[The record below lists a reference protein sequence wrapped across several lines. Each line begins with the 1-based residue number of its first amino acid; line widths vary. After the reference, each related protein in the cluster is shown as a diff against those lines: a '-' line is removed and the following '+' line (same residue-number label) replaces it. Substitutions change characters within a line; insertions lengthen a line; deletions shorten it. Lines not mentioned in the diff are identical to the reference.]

1 MRIQRCPKA
10 SPRRG
15 GAIVM
20 TLTTLV
26 AVSTLS
32 VVMVQM
38 AGSAQNEQR
47 RATERVHAQYVAEA
61 AANRAVAIVR
71 ANGTGQLGNEQ
82 ATVAHG
88 ASQYWVDSA
97 LNNTGDVRTLTATA
111 VDDRT
116 TARIE
121 VTLRST
127 PDSIWKFGAFGDD
140 SLHMDSN
147 ARVDS
152 YDSTLGSW
160 ASQALTGS
168 GSNQYA
174 NEDGNVG
181 SNGDV
186 TMDQNSKVWGDAQCG
201 PSSSTTVLGNAVVT
215 GSTSP
220 ASTPV
225 DMPPIAMPSYVSSG
239 SLTVNGT
246 LNIPSGNIRYD
257 TLSMKANSIV
267 NITGPANVVVTNFF
281 MRAGSQFR
289 VNATNGPVKLYVVD
303 DFTLAAGAQM
313 YATSY
318 DPSQLEINLLSDN
331 ILDPGIVVDLD
342 VVDFSSNTKIFGTIY
357 APEALIEVNSNLEL
371 FGSMMAR
378 DIDLDSNARVHYDEN
393 LARVKTTGAVVW
405 QTVAWRPLPLLPHG
419 SAN

>member
-1 MRIQRCPKA
+1 MKIQRRLQP

-38 AGSAQNEQR
+38 AGSSQSEQR

-61 AANRAVAIVR
+61 AANRAVALVR
-71 ANGTGQLGNEQ
+71 ADQTGQIGSQQ
-82 ATVAHG
+82 ATVTHG

-97 LNNTGDVRTLTATA
+97 VNNTGDVRTLTATA

-116 TARIE
+116 TARLE
-121 VTLRST
+121 VTLRSV
-127 PDSIWKFGAFGDD
+127 PDSIWRFAAFGKD

-152 YDSTLGSW
+152 YDSTLGTW
-160 ASQALTGS
+160 ATQAVNGS

-174 NEDGNVG
+174 HEDGNVG
-181 SNGDV
+181 SNGNI
-186 TMDQNSKVWGDAQCG
+186 TMDQNSKVWGDAECG

-215 GSTSP
+215 GTTSP
-220 ASTPV
+220 ASSPV
-225 DMPPIAMPSYVSSG
+225 DMPPITMPSYVSSG
-239 SLTVNGT
+239 NLTVNGT
-246 LNIPSGNIRYD
+246 LNIASGNRRYD
-257 TLSMKANSIV
+257 TLNMKANSIV
-267 NITGPANVVVTNFF
+267 NITGPANIVVTNFF
-281 MRAGSQFR
+281 MRAGSQFK
-289 VNATNGPVKLYVVD
+289 VNATNGPVVLYVID
-303 DFTLAAGAQM
+303 DFTLAAGARM
-313 YATSY
+313 YPTNY
-318 DPSQLEINLLSDN
+318 DPSKLEINLLSDN
-331 ILDPGIVVDLD
+331 IIDPGIVVDLD
-342 VVDFSSNTKIFGTIY
+342 VVDFSSNTKIYGTIY
-357 APEALIEVNSNLEL
+357 APDALIEVNSNLEL

-393 LARVKTTGAVVW
+393 LARVKTTGDVVW
-405 QTVAWRPLPLLPHG
+405 EKVAWRPLPLLPHG